1 MLRWGLGIRGRFR
14 FLPLNPLRTPSPPL
28 KRAGTP
34 CTRERGL
41 RPGLTALRGA
51 SGGWVT
57 GVEPAHIIA
66 FAGAKTLV
74 ENEKGWFDHPFFSL
88 PNTTHGCNSSS
99 GCNGNT
105 TGGCNASMS
114 CNRNTTSS
122 CNASTSCNQTQPAVA
137 MYLSVAIE
145 HNPRLPCI
153 QRLQREYN
161 RQLQSI
167 YRLQSNTTSG
177 CNPLPFTA
185 KNKDCVK
192 LLFCEVFSRLPER
205 CSGR

>member
-1 MLRWGLGIRGRFR
+1 MAEIGNRKERLRVREAGASAAGRGQRPYASFPG

-57 GVEPAHIIA
+57 GCEPAHITA

-88 PNTTHGCNSSS
+88 L
-99 GCNGNT
+99 
-105 TGGCNASMS
+105 
-114 CNRNTTSS
+114 NTTSG
-122 CNASTSCNQTQPAVA
+122 CNASTSCNG
-137 MYLSVAIE
+137 
-145 HNPRLPCI
+145 
-153 QRLQREYN
+153 
-161 RQLQSI
+161 
-167 YRLQSNTTSG
+167 NTTSG
-177 CNPLPFTA
+177 CNASIGCNRTQPTVAMHPRVAIEHNQWLQPLAFYSK
-185 KNKDCVK
+185 KNKDFVK
-192 LLFCEVFSRLPER
+192 LLFCEVFLCLPGR
-205 CSGR
+205 CSAR